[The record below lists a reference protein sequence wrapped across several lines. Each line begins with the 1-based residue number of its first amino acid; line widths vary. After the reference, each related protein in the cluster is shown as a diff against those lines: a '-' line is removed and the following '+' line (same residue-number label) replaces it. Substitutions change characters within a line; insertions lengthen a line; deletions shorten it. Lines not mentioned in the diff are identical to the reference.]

1 MEEAQ
6 KVFEELITLYDV
18 ADELENDGNDEEAIK
33 MRIKL
38 NIVSNFMAKNFDLK

>member
-18 ADELENDGNDEEAIK
+18 ADELENEGNDDEAIK
-33 MRIKL
+33 MRITL